1 MPDGETPRDEQ
12 EPTEL
17 TGGDPA
23 DDATRP
29 DDPGCPAAP
38 TGETR
43 RLGDFELLKEIGRG
57 GMGVVYEAR
66 QISLNTEI
74 FKQNLERMEA
84 KVAEIAEMKETTET
98 PRQNTP

>member
-1 MPDGETPRDEQ
+1 MPDGDSPDEQ
-12 EPTEL
+12 QQPTEL

-23 DDATRP
+23 DDVTRP
-29 DDPGCPAAP
+29 DDPGSPGAPA
-38 TGETR
+38 GEAR

-84 KVAEIAEMKETTET
+84 KVAEMKETTET